1 MVLDVRQIFDDVRA
15 QMLAGDNGKDSTLL
29 SDTFV
34 ALQDL
39 AEYMER
45 CGYPIDKVV
54 ANPEKKIL
62 RIMLKAKDVMDMKA
76 LTFTFDEWQPG
87 HLSVKLGF
95 MDVGKRYDLG
105 NFNITE
111 DAFDDDMVKAT
122 RAISKLTLQSFSV
135 HCPDDTPSL

>member
-1 MVLDVRQIFDDVRA
+1 M
-15 QMLAGDNGKDSTLL
+15 L
-29 SDTFV
+29 SDTFS

-39 AEYMER
+39 ADYMEQ

-62 RIMLKAKDVMDMKA
+62 RIMLKGKDAHDMKA
-76 LTFTFDEWQPG
+76 LTFGFDEWQPG
-87 HLSVKLGF
+87 HLNVKMGF
-95 MDVGKRYDLG
+95 MDVGKRYELG

-111 DAFDDDMVKAT
+111 GAFDDDMVKAT

-135 HCPDDTPSL
+135 HCPDHTPSL